1 MSQKAKEQSR
11 DAPTPQVSFQPSS
24 DAEPG
29 WFGGPGSFSTRV
41 AHARVA
47 EKKRG
52 GGGHWAYFRWWVS
65 QQVVAAGKQIRAEV
79 VAVEGGGMES
89 TEGVQVP

>member
-11 DAPTPQVSFQPSS
+11 DPHPHTKVSFQPS
-24 DAEPG
+24 DAKPG
-29 WFGGPGSFSTRV
+29 WFGGQGPLALTWHT
-41 AHARVA
+41 HAWQGR
-47 EKKRG
+47 KRCG
-52 GGGHWAYFRWWVS
+52 RHWACFRWWVS

-79 VAVEGGGMES
+79 VAVEGGRMES

>member
-1 MSQKAKEQSR
+1 M
-11 DAPTPQVSFQPSS
+11 
-24 DAEPG
+24 
-29 WFGGPGSFSTRV
+29 

-47 EKKRG
+47 GKKRG
-52 GGGHWAYFRWWVS
+52 GGHWTYFRWWVS

-79 VAVEGGGMES
+79 VAVEGGRMES